1 MVYLSRWYNIDNMK
15 EFLVH
20 LLILIM
26 LTPGLACGP
35 FMGKDRAQAA
45 QTMQSME
52 DCHGIGMASQK
63 QPPDSGHM
71 FFKDCSKTDLFNA
84 SHVVLEQPNLDSND
98 FFIAWT
104 NIVPAYIFSP
114 ANFQAIRGP
123 PPEWPDLSQALP
135 SILLTTQRFRE

>member
-1 MVYLSRWYNIDNMK
+1 MK
-15 EFLVH
+15 KFLIH
-20 LLILIM
+20 LLMLIM

-35 FMGKDRAQAA
+35 FMGMDKAQAA
-45 QTMQSME
+45 QPMQSME
-52 DCHGIGMASQK
+52 DCHGTEMTSQE
-63 QPPDSGHM
+63 QSPDGDHM

-84 SHVVLEQPNLDSND
+84 SHIVLEQPNLDSND
-98 FFIAWT
+98 FFIAWA